1 MTIEDVKSAHADAVE
16 AVKTT
21 LEAVPDVNFAPTVY
35 IQVFNAMLATE
46 EKRSFEN
53 VNWNS

>member
-1 MTIEDVKSAHADAVE
+1 MTVEDVKSAHADA
-16 AVKTT
+16 
-21 LEAVPDVNFAPTVY
+21 LEAIKTMREVIPDVNFAPTVY

-53 VNWNS
+53 VNWKG